1 MKNIVINKSSHK
13 FMEVKVSL
21 YKNVFGKCS
30 LLNYSKTHLWNQLK
44 FKTNYHPDCYLF
56 DWLSRFKFPL
66 FENPIQF
73 KSTLLPYPKIKLE
86 ITKSNL
92 KTSPLVIYSVFFI
105 FLMYANK
112 LYASALRVGGTE
124 LLIALTK
131 CLIIV

>member
-1 MKNIVINKSSHK
+1 
-13 FMEVKVSL
+13 MEARISL

-66 FENPIQF
+66 FEDPIQF
-73 KSTLLPYPKIKLE
+73 KSTLLPYPTIKLE

-92 KTSPLVIYSVFFI
+92 KTSPLVIYSVFFL